1 MTEESGDTTA
11 DQLLA
16 AAREYDAAV
25 EAGKLP
31 EVEILPEEPEPET
44 EETPPEPQREEVE
57 ESPPPDQD
65 TGISGS
71 LKEEQPEGVADEKKQ
86 SKYAKNQARL
96 NKTWADVNADKER
109 VKEATAQLQQQH
121 QELEYQRQ
129 QLAAKNGYRDD
140 KGFTAEDYEDAA
152 VRLDNEGDT
161 GLAGDAR
168 DKAEELKVASE
179 QAKVTAHQM
188 QRDQAWESK
197 RQELMTRIPDLR
209 DNSKPLT
216 QKAMALLQHY
226 PSLTAGPDGLELSV
240 EWAKLAL
247 ESGNSEEAATKFNEL
262 QQKYNKLEKKTSVQG
277 GFTAEKLD
285 GARSFEDMDMEDQE
299 KYLIDA
305 AMHLDNDML

>member
-65 TGISGS
+65 TGNSSS
-71 LKEEQPEGVADEKKQ
+71 LKKEQPEEVADGKEQ
-86 SKYAKNQARL
+86 SKYAKNQVRL
-96 NKTWADVNADKER
+96 NKAWTGVNEAKEQN
-109 VKEATAQLQQQH
+109 KQLETQLQKQH

-129 QLAAKNGYRDD
+129 QLAAKNGYRDED
-140 KGFTAEDYEDAA
+140 GYTAEDYEDAA
-152 VRLDNEGDT
+152 VKLDYDGDT
-161 GLAGDAR
+161 KNATAAR
-168 DKAEELKVASE
+168 KQAEELKKASE
-179 QAKVTAHQM
+179 QAKVDVYKT
-188 QRDQAWESK
+188 QRDQAWEAK

-247 ESGNSEEAATKFNEL
+247 ESGNSEEAATKFDEL
-262 QQKYNKLEKKTSVQG
+262 QKKYNKLEKKTSVQG